1 MERRVLREALIARAQ
16 KTRVTLTNRLRLS
29 LLNHGVTP
37 KKHTMNHR
45 NLTVAVLAAVLSLPV
60 ALVGAEEKKKGGGF
74 AALDTDKDGKVSKKE
89 FVAAHKDASKGESR
103 FAQLDTDKDGFLTQA
118 EMAAGQ
124 KKKDK

>member
-1 MERRVLREALIARAQ
+1 
-16 KTRVTLTNRLRLS
+16 
-29 LLNHGVTP
+29 
-37 KKHTMNHR
+37 MNHR

-74 AALDTDKDGKVSKKE
+74 AAMDTDKDGKVSKKE
-89 FVAAHKDASKGESR
+89 F
-103 FAQLDTDKDGFLTQA
+103 DGFLTQA

>member
-1 MERRVLREALIARAQ
+1 
-16 KTRVTLTNRLRLS
+16 
-29 LLNHGVTP
+29 
-37 KKHTMNHR
+37 MNHR
-45 NLTVAVLAAVLSLPV
+45 NLTIAVLAAVLSLPV

-74 AALDTDKDGKVSKKE
+74 AAMDTDKDGKVSKKE
-89 FVAAHKDASKGESR
+89 YVAGQKDATKAESR